1 LSGRSAAKIHVR
13 FRANRASQGSEN
25 ISNSAFKVLEI
36 LERFPDSISGETI
49 SNELGTTRS
58 AVWKN
63 IKELRTMGYTILS
76 SQKEGYKLVQS
87 SSKLLPYE
95 IHKKLHT
102 PVIGKMMRYFEH
114 TPSTNSVGKLMCSEG
129 DAQKLHGMVII
140 AEEQT
145 GGVGRMGRAWIS
157 PAGGIWITIILKPH
171 IPIDRIFM
179 ITMAGSIAVARAIRK
194 EFELGALIKWPN
206 DIFIGKKKIGGLLLE
221 MSAEADTVHYCL
233 LGIGI
238 DVNNPVKDFA
248 ADLQRDIT
256 SISAEVGHEVDR
268 AMFLAR
274 ILKEFENRYQLVESG
289 EYEAITSEW
298 KSLSATL
305 ENRVQIRTL
314 KNTFE
319 GDAIDIDEF
328 GALIIRKDNG
338 KLERVIAGDCY
349 HQ

>member
-1 LSGRSAAKIHVR
+1 MPAPGRTHWLQEVKSIPD
-13 FRANRASQGSEN
+13 
-25 ISNSAFKVLEI
+25 SAFKILEI
-36 LERFPDSISGETI
+36 LERSKDSISGEII
-49 SNELGTTRS
+49 SNQLGITRS

-63 IKELRTMGYTILS
+63 IKELRLMGYDIQS
-76 SQKEGYKLVQS
+76 SQKEGYRLVHS

-95 IHKKLHT
+95 VHKKLHT
-102 PVIGKMMRYFEH
+102 NIIGKRMRYFEH
-114 TPSTNSVGKLMCSEG
+114 TPSTNSVGKQICSEG
-129 DAQKLHGMVII
+129 DPAKVHGTVII

-157 PAGGIWITIILKPH
+157 PAGGIWITILLKPKV
-171 IPIDRIFM
+171 PIDHVFM
-179 ITMAGSIAVARAIRK
+179 ITMAGAVAVARAIRK

-206 DIFIGKKKIGGLLLE
+206 DIYIGKKKIGGLLLE
-221 MSAEADTVHYCL
+221 ISAEADTVHYCL

-256 SISAEVGHEVDR
+256 SVSTEVGHDVDR
-268 AMFLAR
+268 ASFLAR
-274 ILKEFENRYQLVESG
+274 ILREFENRFQLVESG
-289 EYEAITSEW
+289 EYDAIAQEW

-305 ENRVQIRTL
+305 ENRVLIRTP

-319 GDAIDIDEF
+319 GEAIDIDEF
-328 GALIIRKDNG
+328 GALIVRKDNG
-338 KLERVIAGDCY
+338 KLERVIAGDCT

>member
-1 LSGRSAAKIHVR
+1 
-13 FRANRASQGSEN
+13 
-25 ISNSAFKVLEI
+25 VLEI
-36 LERFPDSISGETI
+36 LERSADSISGEKI
-49 SNELGTTRS
+49 SNELGITRS

-63 IKELRTMGYTILS
+63 VKELRIMGYDIQS
-76 SQKEGYKLVQS
+76 SQKDGYKLIHS

-95 IHKKLHT
+95 VHKKLHQ
-102 PVIGKMMRYFEH
+102 PVIGSKIRHYEH
-114 TPSTNSVGKLMCSEG
+114 TPSTNSVGKQICSEG
-129 DAQKLHGMVII
+129 DPQKLHGMVII

-171 IPIDRIFM
+171 IPIDHIFM
-179 ITMAGSIAVARAIRK
+179 ITMAGSVAVARAIRK

-248 ADLQRDIT
+248 AELQRDIT

-268 AMFLAR
+268 ASFLAR

-289 EYEAITSEW
+289 EYDAITQEW

-305 ENRVQIRTL
+305 ENRVQIRTM
-314 KNTFE
+314 KNSFE
-319 GDAIDIDEF
+319 GEAIDIDEY
-328 GALIIRKDNG
+328 GALIVRKDNG
-338 KLERVIAGDCY
+338 KIERVIAGDCT